1 MSYRVDTI
9 EHFEREAKKL
19 KKKFPSL
26 KEEISNLVDEL
37 EHNPKKG
44 TPIGKGFYKIRLA
57 IRSKGK
63 GKRGGARIITYI
75 KIINETVYLV
85 SIYDKSEK
93 SDIGG
98 DELNSLFGDI
108 PE

>member
-9 EHFEREAKKL
+9 EHFEKEVKKL

-26 KEEISNLVDEL
+26 KQEILNLVIEL
-37 EHNPKKG
+37 EENPKKG

-57 IRSKGK
+57 IGSKGK
-63 GKRGGARIITYI
+63 GKRGGARVITYI
-75 KIINETVYLV
+75 KIIDETVYLV
-85 SIYDKSEK
+85 SIYDKSVK

-98 DELNSLFGDI
+98 DELNALFGDI
-108 PE
+108 PD